1 MNKIHKIFGI
11 VLYAAAALLFMFA
24 VWATISCGGIIAEA
38 IEYGQ
43 LRASGDEFTIVNFY
57 LTNGSQF
64 FVFSLIVAALGMIL
78 HKEPETAAEIETETE
93 IEEEEE
99 IEEETAGE

>member
-1 MNKIHKIFGI
+1 MNKLYKTFGI
-11 VLYAAAALLFMFA
+11 VLYAAAALLFLFA
-24 VWATISCGGIIAEA
+24 VWATVSCGGIIAEA

-64 FVFSLIVAALGMIL
+64 FVFALILAALGMVL
-78 HKEPETAAEIETETE
+78 RKEPEVTAETETE
-93 IEEEEE
+93 IENESEEEE
-99 IEEETAGE
+99 AEAAGE